1 MEKTTELENS
11 RYVLGRFD
19 HYIEGANSKGN
30 FLLAF
35 SAFLF
40 GFIVTSFESIV
51 AFDNGAAKD
60 WVISL
65 LVAILILGLVSTA
78 LTIAAVF
85 PYLKTNNSSSKKY
98 HSLVF
103 FNSIAEMK
111 EEDFMEEYSQQ
122 KTKKICNDMAKQIH
136 AVSKGLK
143 TKYIRIS
150 WAIVFVFVQ
159 LFLSLVIIII
169 KIV

>member
-1 MEKTTELENS
+1 MDKTTELENS
-11 RYVLGRFD
+11 RYVLDRFD

-51 AFDNGAAKD
+51 AFDNCAAKN
-60 WVISL
+60 WVIGL
-65 LVAILILGLVSTA
+65 LVAILILGLASTA

-103 FNSIAEMK
+103 FNSIAEM
-111 EEDFMEEYSQQ
+111 EEENFMQEYSQQ
-122 KTKKICNDMAKQIH
+122 KTKKICKDMAKQIH
-136 AVSKGLK
+136 AISKGLK
-143 TKYIRIS
+143 TKYIRLS
-150 WAIVFVFVQ
+150 WAIVLVFVQ